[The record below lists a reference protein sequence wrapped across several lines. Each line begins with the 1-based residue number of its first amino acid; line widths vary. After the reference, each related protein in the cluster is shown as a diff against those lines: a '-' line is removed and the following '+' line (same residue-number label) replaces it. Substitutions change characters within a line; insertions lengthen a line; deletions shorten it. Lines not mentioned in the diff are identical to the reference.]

1 MAGTD
6 GLLSGKTGTLTLN
19 KTTATRGSLLLL
31 QYKLWLSGAQF
42 HVSKLI
48 RLLLLPSLSQS
59 FLHQPPIM
67 QSTDN
72 IGLPLQLP
80 PAHEAELPERPSRA
94 CLKSDYIELLPPA
107 SMQVQHGPINHQ
119 WCVQLALIPLS

>member
-6 GLLSGKTGTLTLN
+6 GLHSGKTGTLTLN
-19 KTTATRGSLLLL
+19 KTTATRE
-31 QYKLWLSGAQF
+31 
-42 HVSKLI
+42 
-48 RLLLLPSLSQS
+48 S

-72 IGLPLQLP
+72 IGLPLRLP